1 MPAVYHKA
9 GGVWTKINAIY
20 YKIAGSWTTIKS
32 VYYKVAGAWVKV
44 FSTATAPVFTAQPYW
59 TGTANTASIATY
71 YIGTIT
77 GYTNTVTYIYS
88 SGGSTIINGG
98 TSASYNI
105 SLSSYGGQY
114 LYGYTVAYNGSL
126 TTTSS
131 TVLFPSSGVIAS
143 VSAPSSSN
151 TFGSCSST
159 GLAVGDSVYAG
170 VSSSASPYPSFTYQ
184 LQYSFNNVSFTNQA
198 GGSSGF
204 YTLTSSDVPNQYFR
218 YYIVATNAYGSYGF
232 YTNSVGPTVGSTIPN
247 TPSSASSTFLGSSG
261 SNFQYSISW
270 TASQSISGI
279 IYYAQ
284 AYSYASGGQTTG
296 GTYRSFLSLGSTSP
310 ATVLVP
316 QTYIY
321 WGFAVEAY
329 NPASGQ
335 YSPGFAPS
343 SGTTPSS

>member
-1 MPAVYHKA
+1 MAIYHKA
-9 GGVWTKINAIY
+9 SGAWVQINHIY
-20 YKIAGSWTTIKS
+20 HKVAGAWVQINNIWH
-32 VYYKVAGAWVKV
+32 KVAGAWVKV
-44 FSTATAPVFTAQPYW
+44 FSSAVAPTYVSQPYW
-59 TGTANTASIATY
+59 VGTANTLSTATY
-71 YIGTIT
+71 FIGTIT
-77 GYTNTVTYIYS
+77 GYTNTATYIYASS
-88 SGGSTIINGG
+88 SGILVNGG
-98 TSASYNI
+98 TASSYGF
-105 SLSSYGGQY
+105 SLASYGGQF
-114 LYGYTVAYNGSL
+114 LYGYTIAYNGSL
-126 TTTSS
+126 ATSS
-131 TVLFPSSGVIAS
+131 STIYFPSSGVIAS

-159 GLAVGDSVYAG
+159 SLAVGGSVYAG

-198 GGSSGF
+198 GGGSGS

-232 YTNSVGPTVGSTIPN
+232 YTNSVGPTVSTIPN
-247 TPSSASSTFLGSSG
+247 TPSSASSTYIGASG
-261 SNFQYSISW
+261 ANWQYSISW

-279 IYYAQ
+279 VYYAQ
-284 AYSYASGGQTTG
+284 AYSYLSSGQTSG

-310 ATVLVP
+310 VTVLVP